1 GRRRGMTT
9 APQRTGVGCRR
20 VGSPAGLT
28 RLARGADGRVDI
40 GRHRPGRGAWLCAGS
55 VDCFEAAVRRRALAR
70 ALRTE
75 LSTAEIAGLRGKL
88 FRPSG
93 APVGASADGRGETT
107 MG

>member
-1 GRRRGMTT
+1 MTT
-9 APQRTGVGCRR
+9 APQRTCVGCRR
-20 VGSPAGLT
+20 VSSPTGLT
-28 RLARGADGRVDI
+28 RLARGADGTVAE

-75 LSTAEIAGLRGKL
+75 LSTAEIEALRGRL

-93 APVGASADGRGETT
+93 APCASGDGRGEMT